1 MRWLA
6 QILILLVFFMN
17 KELHNQYLCYFV
29 SFLKTFTPKFKST
42 CQAILYTTLIDR
54 LAVYSTRAS
63 GL

>member
-6 QILILLVFFMN
+6 QIILVEFFMN

-29 SFLKTFTPKFKST
+29 SFFKNFTPKFKST
-42 CQAILYTTLIDR
+42 SQAILYTILIDR
-54 LAVYSTRAS
+54 LAVYSTQAS